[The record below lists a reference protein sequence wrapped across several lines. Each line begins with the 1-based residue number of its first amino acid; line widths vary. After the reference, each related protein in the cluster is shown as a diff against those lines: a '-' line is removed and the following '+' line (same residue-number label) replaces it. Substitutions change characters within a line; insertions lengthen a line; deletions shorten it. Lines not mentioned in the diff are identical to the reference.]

1 MLNRLA
7 GIWRADTWVK
17 PYFSRYK
24 KAMLVSLGLGVLTL
38 LFATLLMLMSG
49 FLISYASLPPEMG
62 LFSLYIPI
70 GFVQLF
76 GIGKPFFGYFER
88 LASHDWVLRM
98 TSSLR
103 KKLYGSLEQE
113 RIVGARSLKMGEALG
128 LLSEDISHV
137 QNLYLRTVFPLATAW
152 AVGGLVVIAVGAM
165 SVPCAIMLL
174 VGFVVIAVLLPLQ
187 ALLVNGARTA
197 RIKALKAQL
206 YASAYDNVMGIG
218 DWVCA
223 QRKEDFQ
230 VAVSRVTGE
239 IDEIEKELASSSRRR
254 NLLVDALFALMIVA
268 LLAWAGGFFGTVDLT
283 APAAFAGSLSDN
295 QPATWIA
302 AVVLGFFPLLEAFQP
317 LSDATAAAAG
327 HLDSIER
334 LNAFEQPA
342 GDDRNDV
349 FPVPEGVAI
358 RLDGVSFSYDAGG
371 AGAGAGEAGGIAAA
385 GDMAGAGTDAGS
397 VVGGG
402 AAACGATAGGGAIAG
417 EAGGGAGLSGATAD
431 GAGAAVGAGTPL
443 LSGVSLTIERGQ
455 KVAIL
460 GASGSGKSTLL
471 HLIRGDL
478 APSSGAVTL
487 GGVPTAKL
495 NAAGCIHQYV
505 GYMQQSSYLFAQTLR
520 GNLKVGNPKVTDEQA
535 INALQEV
542 CLQPLLDCLPDGL
555 DTSVDESGLRFSGGE
570 RQRIALARLLLA
582 QTPVVLL
589 DEPTVS
595 LDPLTETKLLD
606 TVFDVLADR
615 TVIMVTH
622 HLCGIEHMDRV
633 LLVQDGRI
641 LLDGSPQELAKSSEL
656 FQRLLAFDR
665 GLKL

>member
-1 MLNRLA
+1 MSGNGESRDCSRMLNRLA
-7 GIWRADTWVK
+7 GIWRTDTWVK

-38 LFATLLMLMSG
+38 LFATLLIFVSG

-128 LLSEDISHV
+128 LVSEDISHV
-137 QNLYLRTVFPLATAW
+137 QNLYLRTVFPLVTAW
-152 AVGGLVVIAVGAM
+152 AVGGLVVIAIGAM
-165 SVPCAIMLL
+165 SIPCAIMLL

-197 RIKALKAQL
+197 RVKALKAQL

-230 VAVSRVTGE
+230 AAVSCVAGE
-239 IDEIEKELASSSRRR
+239 IDGIEKGLAASSRRR

-268 LLAWAGGFFGTVDLT
+268 LLAWAGGFFGAADPT

-334 LNAFEQPA
+334 LNAFERPA
-342 GDDRNDV
+342 GDDGSDMC
-349 FPVPEGVAI
+349 PVPEGVAI
-358 RLDGVSFSYDAGG
+358 RLDGVSFSYDASS
-371 AGAGAGEAGGIAAA
+371 AGSAAGAGEAC
-385 GDMAGAGTDAGS
+385 GDAGARESAADAG
-397 VVGGG
+397 V
-402 AAACGATAGGGAIAG
+402 
-417 EAGGGAGLSGATAD
+417 
-431 GAGAAVGAGTPL
+431 PL
-443 LSGVSLTIERGQ
+443 LSNVSLTIERGQ

-478 APSSGAVTL
+478 APSSGTVTL
-487 GGVPTAKL
+487 GGVPATEL
-495 NAAGCIHQYV
+495 NAAGRIHQYV

-520 GNLKVGNPKVTDEQA
+520 GNLKVGNPKVTDDQA
-535 INALQEV
+535 IKVLQEV
-542 CLQPLLDCLPDGL
+542 CLQPLLDRLPDGL
-555 DTSVDESGLRFSGGE
+555 DTPVDEAGLRFSGGE

-595 LDPLTETKLLD
+595 LDPLTEAKLLD
-606 TVFDVLADR
+606 TAFEVLADH

-633 LLVQDGRI
+633 LLVQDGGI
-641 LLDGSPQELAKSSEL
+641 LLDGSPQELAQSSEL
-656 FQRLLAFDR
+656 FRCLLAFDR
-665 GLKL
+665 GMEL

>member
-1 MLNRLA
+1 MSGNGESRDCSRMLNRLA
-7 GIWRADTWVK
+7 GIWRTDTWVK

-38 LFATLLMLMSG
+38 LFATLLIFVSG

-128 LLSEDISHV
+128 LVSEDISHV
-137 QNLYLRTVFPLATAW
+137 QNLYLRTVFPLVTAW
-152 AVGGLVVIAVGAM
+152 AVGGLVVIAIGAM
-165 SVPCAIMLL
+165 SIPCAIMLL

-197 RIKALKAQL
+197 RVKALKAQL

-230 VAVSRVTGE
+230 AAVSCVAGE
-239 IDEIEKELASSSRRR
+239 IDGIEKGLAASSRRR

-268 LLAWAGGFFGTVDLT
+268 LLAWAGGFFGAADPT

-334 LNAFEQPA
+334 LNAFERPA
-342 GDDRNDV
+342 GDDGSDMC
-349 FPVPEGVAI
+349 PVPEGVAI
-358 RLDGVSFSYDAGG
+358 RLDGVSFSYDASS
-371 AGAGAGEAGGIAAA
+371 AGSAAGAGEAGG
-385 GDMAGAGTDAGS
+385 DAGARESAADAG
-397 VVGGG
+397 V
-402 AAACGATAGGGAIAG
+402 
-417 EAGGGAGLSGATAD
+417 
-431 GAGAAVGAGTPL
+431 PL
-443 LSGVSLTIERGQ
+443 LSNVSLTIERGQ

-478 APSSGAVTL
+478 APSSGTVTL
-487 GGVPTAKL
+487 GGVPATEL
-495 NAAGCIHQYV
+495 NAAGRIHQYV

-520 GNLKVGNPKVTDEQA
+520 GNLKVGNPKVTDDQA
-535 INALQEV
+535 IKVLQEV
-542 CLQPLLDCLPDGL
+542 CLQPLLDRLPDGL
-555 DTSVDESGLRFSGGE
+555 DTPVDEAGLRFSGGE

-595 LDPLTETKLLD
+595 LDPLTEAKLLD
-606 TVFDVLADR
+606 TAFEVLADH

-633 LLVQDGRI
+633 LLVQDGGI
-641 LLDGSPQELAKSSEL
+641 LLDGSPQELAKTSEL
-656 FQRLLAFDR
+656 FQRLLSFDR
-665 GLKL
+665 GLEL

>member
-1 MLNRLA
+1 MSKESCARNHMLNRLA

-49 FLISYASLPPEMG
+49 FLISHASLPPEMG

-230 VAVSRVTGE
+230 GAVSRVVGE
-239 IDEIEKELASSSRRR
+239 IDEIEKELAASSRRR

-268 LLAWAGGFFGTVDLT
+268 LLAWAGGFFAAADLT

-334 LNAFEQPA
+334 LNAFEQLA
-342 GDDRNDV
+342 GDDRSDV

-358 RLDGVSFSYDAGG
+358 RLDGVSFAYDAGGGAAAGGAVAGCAGAAEG
-371 AGAGAGEAGGIAAA
+371 AGAGA
-385 GDMAGAGTDAGS
+385 
-397 VVGGG
+397 
-402 AAACGATAGGGAIAG
+402 AGGGAIAG
-417 EAGGGAGLSGATAD
+417 EAGGGAGLSGAAAG
-431 GAGAAVGAGTPL
+431 GAGAAEGAGTPL

-487 GGVPTAKL
+487 GGVPTAQL
-495 NAAGCIHQYV
+495 NAAGCVHQYV

-520 GNLKVGNPKVTDEQA
+520 GNLKVGNPKVTDDKA
-535 INALQEV
+535 IKALQEV
-542 CLQPLLDCLPDGL
+542 CLQPLLDRLPDGL

-595 LDPLTETKLLD
+595 LDPLTEAKLLD
-606 TVFDVLADR
+606 TAFDVLADR

-641 LLDGSPQELAKSSEL
+641 LLDGSPHELAQSSEL

>member
-1 MLNRLA
+1 MSGNGESRDCSRMLNRLV

-24 KAMLVSLGLGVLTL
+24 KAMLVSLALGVLTL
-38 LFATLLMLMSG
+38 LFATLLIFVSG

-103 KKLYGSLEQE
+103 KKLYGSFEQE
-113 RIVGARSLKMGEALG
+113 RIVGARSSKMGEALG

-137 QNLYLRTVFPLATAW
+137 QNLYLRTVFPLVTAW
-152 AVGGLVVIAVGAM
+152 AVGGLVVIVVGAM
-165 SVPCAIMLL
+165 SVSCAVMLL

-197 RIKALKAQL
+197 RVKALKAQL

-230 VAVSRVTGE
+230 AAVSCVAGE
-239 IDEIEKELASSSRRR
+239 IDGIEKGLAASSRRR
-254 NLLVDALFALMIVA
+254 NLLVDALFALMVVA
-268 LLAWAGGFFGTVDLT
+268 LLAWAGGFFGAADPA

-334 LNAFEQPA
+334 LNAFERPA
-342 GDDRNDV
+342 GDDGSDMC
-349 FPVPEGVAI
+349 PVPEGVAI
-358 RLDGVSFSYDAGG
+358 RLDGVSFSYDASS
-371 AGAGAGEAGGIAAA
+371 AGSAAGAGEAGG
-385 GDMAGAGTDAGS
+385 DAGARESAADAG
-397 VVGGG
+397 V
-402 AAACGATAGGGAIAG
+402 
-417 EAGGGAGLSGATAD
+417 
-431 GAGAAVGAGTPL
+431 PL
-443 LSGVSLTIERGQ
+443 LSNVSLTIERGQ

-478 APSSGAVTL
+478 APSSGTVTL
-487 GGVPTAKL
+487 GGVPATEL
-495 NAAGCIHQYV
+495 NAAGRIHQYV

-520 GNLKVGNPKVTDEQA
+520 GNLKVGNPKVTDDQA
-535 INALQEV
+535 IKVLQEV
-542 CLQPLLDCLPDGL
+542 CLQPLLDRLPDGL
-555 DTSVDESGLRFSGGE
+555 DTLVDEAGLRFSGGE

-595 LDPLTETKLLD
+595 LDPLTEAKLLD
-606 TVFDVLADR
+606 TAFEVLADR

-633 LLVQDGRI
+633 LLVQDGGI
-641 LLDGSPQELAKSSEL
+641 LLDGSPQELAQSSEL
-656 FQRLLAFDR
+656 FRRLLAFDR
-665 GLKL
+665 GMEL

>member
-1 MLNRLA
+1 MSGNGESRDRSRMFSRLA

-38 LFATLLMLMSG
+38 LFATLLIFVSG

-103 KKLYGSLEQE
+103 KKLYGFLEQE
-113 RIVGARSLKMGEALG
+113 RIVGVRSLKMGEALG

-137 QNLYLRTVFPLATAW
+137 QNLYLRTVFPLVTAW
-152 AVGGLVVIAVGAM
+152 AVGGLVVIAIGAM
-165 SVPCAIMLL
+165 SIPCAIMLL

-197 RIKALKAQL
+197 QVKALKAQL

-230 VAVSRVTGE
+230 AAVSGVAGE
-239 IDEIEKELASSSRRR
+239 IDEIEKELAASSRRR
-254 NLLVDALFALMIVA
+254 NLLVDALFALMIAA
-268 LLAWAGGFFGTVDLT
+268 LLTWAGGFFGAADPTS
-283 APAAFAGSLSDN
+283 PAAFAGSLSDN

-334 LNAFEQPA
+334 LNAFERPA
-342 GDDRNDV
+342 GDDGSDMR
-349 FPVPEGVAI
+349 PVPEGVDI
-358 RLDGVSFSYDAGG
+358 CLDDVSFSYDAR
-371 AGAGAGEAGGIAAA
+371 
-385 GDMAGAGTDAGS
+385 
-397 VVGGG
+397 
-402 AAACGATAGGGAIAG
+402 
-417 EAGGGAGLSGATAD
+417 
-431 GAGAAVGAGTPL
+431 GAGAATGAGGGSVADAGASL
-443 LSGVSLTIERGQ
+443 LSDVSLTIERGQ

-478 APSSGAVTL
+478 APSCGAVTL
-487 GGVPTAKL
+487 GGVLTAQL

-520 GNLKVGNPKVTDEQA
+520 GNLKVGNPKVTDDRA
-535 INALQEV
+535 IKALQEV
-542 CLQPLLDCLPDGL
+542 CLQPLLGRLPDGL

-595 LDPLTETKLLD
+595 LDPLTESKLLD
-606 TVFDVLADR
+606 TIFDVLADR

-622 HLCGIEHMDRV
+622 HLCGIEHMNRV

-641 LLDGSPQELAKSSEL
+641 LLDDSPQELAQSSEL

-665 GLKL
+665 GLELQVKK